1 MSAVPG
7 SEPPL
12 RLAVAFVNTYDLL
25 ESPPDALSV
34 PRAGALA
41 RHFGFTDLADRL
53 TAHDDGASLDRL
65 RSLRGRLYQ
74 VFSAGTP
81 GATVDALNAALDRRA
96 LRMRA
101 QLNPDGTVRI
111 SAVYAA
117 ADADPV
123 GELTALLT
131 DAMAHAMA
139 VGGPER
145 FGTCVADPCRCAY
158 VDRTRA
164 GRQRF
169 CCQLC
174 NDRMAAAAY
183 RTRRAAS
190 SSSTSSTR

>member
-7 SEPPL
+7 SDPSL
-12 RLAVAFVNTYDLL
+12 RLSVAFVNTYDLL
-25 ESPPDALSV
+25 ESPPDRLSV
-34 PRAGALA
+34 PHAAVLA
-41 RHFGFTDLADRL
+41 RHYGFADLADRL
-53 TAHDDGASLDRL
+53 SAHDDAPSLDRL

-81 GATVDALNAALDRRA
+81 EATVEALNAALDRQA
-96 LRMRA
+96 LRVRA
-101 QLNPDGTVRI
+101 RLNPDGTVRI
-111 SAVYAA
+111 GAVYAS
-117 ADADPV
+117 DADPI
-123 GELTALLT
+123 GELAALLT
-131 DAMAHAMA
+131 DAVAQAMA
-139 VGGPER
+139 AGGPER

-174 NDRMAAAAY
+174 NDRTAAAAY

-190 SSSTSSTR
+190 TPGA

>member
-7 SEPPL
+7 GDPSL
-12 RLAVAFVNTYDLL
+12 QLGVAFVNTYDLL
-25 ESPPDALSV
+25 ETPPDALSV
-34 PRAGALA
+34 PRAAALA
-41 RHFGFTDLADRL
+41 RQFGFADLADRL
-53 TAHDDGASLDRL
+53 AARDDGPSLDRL

-81 GATVDALNAALDRRA
+81 EATVDALNTALDRPA

-111 SAVYAA
+111 GAAYAG

-123 GELTALLT
+123 GELAALLT

-145 FGTCVADPCRCAY
+145 FGTCAADPCRCAY

-183 RTRRAAS
+183 RTRRAAHG
-190 SSSTSSTR
+190 TP

>member
-7 SEPPL
+7 SDPSL
-12 RLAVAFVNTYDLL
+12 QLTVAFVNTYDLL
-25 ESPPDALSV
+25 ESPPDRLSV
-34 PRAGALA
+34 ATAAALA
-41 RHFGFTDLADRL
+41 RHYGFTDIADRL
-53 TAHDDGASLDRL
+53 AAREDELSLDRL

-74 VFSAGTP
+74 VFAAGNP
-81 GATVDALNAALDRRA
+81 EAAVDALNAALDRQA

-101 QLNPDGTVRI
+101 LLNPDGTVRI
-111 SAVYAA
+111 GAVYAA
-117 ADADPV
+117 AEADPV

-145 FGTCVADPCRCAY
+145 FGTCVADPCRCVY

-174 NDRMAAAAY
+174 NDRVAAAAY
-183 RTRRAAS
+183 RTRRAAA
-190 SSSTSSTR
+190 STS

>member
-1 MSAVPG
+1 MSAVPV
-7 SEPPL
+7 SDPSL
-12 RLAVAFVNTYDLL
+12 RLAVAFVNSYDLL
-25 ESPPDALSV
+25 ESPPDTLSV
-34 PRAGALA
+34 ARAAMLA
-41 RHFGFTDLADRL
+41 RHFGFADLGDRL
-53 TAHDDGASLDRL
+53 AAQDTGTTLDRL

-81 GATVDALNAALDRRA
+81 AGTVEALNAALDRQA

-101 QLNPDGTVRI
+101 LLNPDGTVRI
-111 SAVYAA
+111 GAVYAA
-117 ADADPV
+117 GDTDPV
-123 GELTALLT
+123 AELAALVT

-174 NDRMAAAAY
+174 NDRTAAAAY
-183 RTRRAAS
+183 RTRRAAAA
-190 SSSTSSTR
+190 TP